1 MRNVLI
7 GAEDAHDSETPT
19 AQCTDEAAEEHSGKR
34 FAKAR
39 IDASGRAIPSRLAD
53 GSAVNMYER
62 QLNHGRKRRMR
73 PAGKATLAPAAPRQT
88 PIDPMSDLKSALKE
102 RGFKDAIDAY
112 AFFDVRV
119 VRKLFPCWPR
129 LVRPLHVCL
138 LIISGQLIGVVV
150 LCRLTKREA

>member
-7 GAEDAHDSETPT
+7 GDEDAHDSETPT

-102 RGFKDAIDAY
+102 REASRMPSMPMHSLTCVLSEN
-112 AFFDVRV
+112 FFPAGHALSD
-119 VRKLFPCWPR
+119 
-129 LVRPLHVCL
+129 
-138 LIISGQLIGVVV
+138 
-150 LCRLTKREA
+150 LCMCACSL